1 MAITTQL
8 AQILIPIM
16 HHCLKST
23 DPQFKDEQLA
33 KLLASLWTAVLF
45 FLFLSFLVLFTVG
58 GGSHVAVILL
68 IGQTPVSPPWIRL
81 KKHLEA
87 QLSSS
92 SLHDFSE
99 FSVKSL

>member
-33 KLLASLWTAVLF
+33 KLLASFVDSSAFF

-81 KKHLEA
+81 KI
-87 QLSSS
+87 
-92 SLHDFSE
+92 
-99 FSVKSL
+99 